1 MHLQPS
7 LCTASS
13 WMIVTFDMFFF
24 CPLCQPGSSCQSI
37 ALHVVNLTDA
47 GICCQAL
54 ECVFSALASGSQMV
68 LLAAPLSCCV
78 LVLLGSGVA
87 SPVAIFFPYVRFVR
101 SCMNVRKCS
110 QILYALADTFL
121 INVSEGKKRCLS

>member
-87 SPVAIFFPYVRFVR
+87 SPVAMLPFLPICQVRQIMYECEEMLSDSVCISRYIPYKCVRR
-101 SCMNVRKCS
+101 
-110 QILYALADTFL
+110 
-121 INVSEGKKRCLS
+121 